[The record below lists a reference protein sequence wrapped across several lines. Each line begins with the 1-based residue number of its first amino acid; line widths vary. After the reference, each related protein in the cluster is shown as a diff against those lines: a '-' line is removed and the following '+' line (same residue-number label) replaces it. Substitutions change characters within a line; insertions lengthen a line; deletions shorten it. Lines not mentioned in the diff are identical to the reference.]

1 MTKYSNSKTKL
12 RLKFFIYKCLVFFVK
27 FIANLISDKI
37 FKQVNKNENCKLFL
51 FITLCFV
58 LSIIE
63 TFISNSLFKLQKNKN
78 TKY

>member
-37 FKQVNKNENCKLFL
+37 FKQLNKNEN
-51 FITLCFV
+51 
-58 LSIIE
+58 
-63 TFISNSLFKLQKNKN
+63 
-78 TKY
+78 